1 MRLAM
6 RTFVGGIGKDNLVAQ
21 QHRTRREEYAAL
33 TRHALVKA
41 GAERFSDF
49 GYAGTSIA
57 QIADDARVSKG
68 AFYHHFQD
76 KSSLLKAVLSDAC
89 DSAALKIE
97 RTLENQVGSD
107 SLVSGALDS
116 AMESIQVDGRYRNL
130 RQQAVGVLSAG
141 ERRELDN
148 RVRVPLVSKI
158 FTLLEEQGKIGD
170 DVSVNA
176 ATVLVVA
183 MLEATLDEMTASD
196 DPQRCYAEYRPILLR
211 FIESLAE

>member
-1 MRLAM
+1 M
-6 RTFVGGIGKDNLVAQ
+6 TQG
-21 QHRTRREEYAAL
+21 HSTRREEYAAL
-33 TRHALVKA
+33 TRQALIKS
-41 GAERFSDF
+41 GSERFSTF
-49 GYAGTSIA
+49 GYSDTSIA

-68 AFYHHFQD
+68 AFYHHFED
-76 KSSLLKAVLSDAC
+76 KGSLLKAVLSEAC
-89 DSAALKIE
+89 DSAARKIE
-97 RTLENQVGSD
+97 YAFENQVDSD

-116 AMESIQVDGRYRNL
+116 AMESIQVDSRYRNL

-158 FTLLEEQGKIGD
+158 FSLLEAQGKIGD

-196 DPQRCYAEYRPILLR
+196 DPQRCYAEYRPLLLR
-211 FIESLAE
+211 FIESLAD

>member
-1 MRLAM
+1 MQ
-6 RTFVGGIGKDNLVAQ
+6 TFVDAIGKDNLVTQ

-33 TRHALVKA
+33 TRQALIKA

-49 GYAGTSIA
+49 GYSDTSIA

-89 DSAALKIE
+89 DSAARKIE
-97 RTLENQVGSD
+97 HTLENQTSSE

-116 AMESIQVDGRYRNL
+116 AMESIQVDSRYRNL
-130 RQQAVGVLSAG
+130 RQQAIGVLSAS

-158 FTLLEEQGKIGD
+158 FSLLEGRGKIGD
-170 DVSVNA
+170 DVNVSA
-176 ATVLVVA
+176 ATALVVA

-196 DPQRCYAEYRPILLR
+196 DPQQCYAEYRPILLR
-211 FIESLAE
+211 FIEALAE